1 MRTISIPK
9 LLARGLILAI
19 SLTLLGAGTGVTTYV
34 QSQSQRAEKRLF
46 GSRPGYFSGQPTVA
60 PLDDYGP
67 VFSVGHNA
75 GASVQT
81 THAAIASGA
90 DVIEIDVVAM
100 DGTLVSAHLPPVSVI
115 GPWFYQG
122 PTLETAWRASA
133 DAQVVQLDLKQSTP
147 EFRRLLLKF
156 LDKHAGERTI
166 MVATADVTTL
176 RLLSEHAPTVLR
188 FLSVPD
194 AARLRSLYADEDLIA
209 LIDGVTIRY
218 QLVTAESV
226 ANLKALNLI
235 VLAWTVNDLATVN
248 QFVQFGVDGF
258 STNNLAIMGLLGGR
272 QNGEIVL
279 GQHRAEPPLDHDTAH
294 ETAANDADP
303 DPASTV

>member
-1 MRTISIPK
+1 MRTIDIPN

-19 SLTLLGAGTGVTTYV
+19 SLILLGTSTGVTTYV

-46 GSRPGYFSGQPTVA
+46 GTRPAYFSGLANVA

-81 THAAIASGA
+81 THQAIASGA

-100 DGTLVSAHLPPVSVI
+100 GGELVSAHLPPLSVI

-122 PTLETAWRASA
+122 PTLETVWRASD
-133 DAQVVQLDLKQSTP
+133 DAQIVQLDLKESTP
-147 EFRRLLLKF
+147 EFRKLLLKF
-156 LDKHAGERTI
+156 LDEHAGERTI

-176 RLLSEHAPTVLR
+176 ILVREHAPAVLR

-194 AARLRSLYADEDLIA
+194 VSRLQSLYADEDLIA

-218 QLVTAESV
+218 QLVSAESV
-226 ANLKALNLI
+226 ANLKALDLI

-258 STNNLAIMGLLGGR
+258 STNNLAIMRLLGGN
-272 QNGEIVL
+272 QNGERIL
-279 GQHRAEPPLDHDTAH
+279 GRHRAG
-294 ETAANDADP
+294 
-303 DPASTV
+303 